1 MKSLLIS
8 ELHLELNLFK
18 EKRNTAIDEKHQ
30 PDVEW
35 LLIALSTLNV
45 NHRYFAKNYIPSV
58 IESRKIFGKLP
69 DLNINEEEDELE
81 IYDDFFDDMPS
92 DILESNSKKSII
104 PKSSQEKNK
113 DNIQSAIKIRS
124 KFRQIKHKLKGFI
137 SLDGIDDEEEQKPED
152 IRRFIK

>member
-1 MKSLLIS
+1 
-8 ELHLELNLFK
+8 LHLELDSFK
-18 EKRNTAIDEKHQ
+18 EKRLTSIDDKHQ

-45 NHRYFAKNYIPSV
+45 NHRYFAKNYMPSV

-69 DLNINEEEDELE
+69 DINITEDEDELY
-81 IYDDFFDDMPS
+81 IHNDFFDDIPS
-92 DILESNSKKSII
+92 EILDSKSSKKSII

-124 KFRQIKHKLKGFI
+124 KFRQIKHKLEGFGGF
-137 SLDGIDDEEEQKPED
+137 DQIDDEDEQKPEE
-152 IRRFIK
+152 I